1 MSRLARVALAMA
13 VSSAALALAVA
24 GPAAGAVAGGGQ
36 GSGQGSGLPVALAIT
51 AISPGYATPGTP
63 VLVSGSVTN
72 TSGAPI
78 SGLTVQLRSS
88 RTPIA
93 NRDGLQLYADGVTV
107 TDSPVPGAVT
117 TITAKLAPHA
127 TATWQISLRAS
138 QLHVT
143 DFGVYPLAAE
153 ADNAAGAA
161 LVTSRTFLPFWP
173 GRQALDPVRQDIA
186 WIWPLI
192 GQPQQSACPGLR
204 TSSLAASL
212 APGGR
217 LAGLLAAGREYAARA
232 QLTWAIDPALLASA
246 QTMTATYQVGG
257 TATCTGQRTR
267 PASSAARAW
276 LAGLRSATAG
286 QPVFVTPFADVDV
299 AALSHRGLNGD
310 LANALRLGRVTA
322 SEILHRSFSPS
333 AGETA
338 GESDSG
344 QLNGLAWPADGI
356 ANYGVLNSLAVS
368 GITTV
373 VLDSATMP
381 PVPSQNFTPSA
392 VTTTPS
398 GVGPRM
404 HVLLSDDTI
413 TRVLGT
419 ANHGTAPPGTSFAV
433 AQRFLAETAMIAAE
447 RPELA
452 RSVVIA
458 PPRRWDP
465 PAGLAS
471 DLLAE
476 TVTAPWIRPVSLPR
490 IAAAGPGAGQVSRQ
504 LLQVTSSAELGRGL
518 LARARQLDRSAAL
531 LQSIRLRP
539 DPELSPAIMAAESS
553 AWRGRT
559 RARKARE
566 LLDRIS
572 GYLSSQQR
580 SVVIIGPDRVTLGG
594 LSGTLPV
601 SISNGLR
608 YAVRVRLAVTVPGGG
623 RLSVG
628 VPPGPVVV
636 PARSDVTLKLHVRA
650 AAVGSTTM
658 GLSLVTPEG
667 APLPG
672 SPVSLTV
679 QATHFGTLAL
689 VIISAALGVFVL
701 TSIRRA
707 FIREPGDPPRPGAGG
722 AGPGGAGPGSED
734 PGKEEPGGG
743 PPGGAGR
750 GGADS
755 PDRPGLASGA
765 DNVVTDH
772 GDDKDQPEDPDEYAS
787 PPGRTER
794 R

>member
-1 MSRLARVALAMA
+1 VRRSALALA
-13 VSSAALALAVA
+13 VSSAALALAA
-24 GPAAGAVAGGGQ
+24 AAPATAAVAGR
-36 GSGQGSGLPVALAIT
+36 GQGSGLPVSLAIT
-51 AISPGYATPGTP
+51 SISPGYVTAGKP
-63 VLVSGSVTN
+63 VLVTGSVTN

-78 SGLTVQLRSS
+78 SGLTVRLRSS

-93 NRDGLQLYADGVTV
+93 NRDGLQLYADGATV
-107 TDSPVPGAVT
+107 ADSPVPGAVT
-117 TITAKLAPHA
+117 SITATLAPHA
-127 TATWQISLRAS
+127 TATWLITLRAA
-138 QLHVT
+138 QLHLT

-153 ADNAAGAA
+153 ADSPAGAA

-173 GRQALDPVRQDIA
+173 GRRSLDPVGQEIA

-212 APGGR
+212 AAGGR
-217 LAGLLAAGREYAARA
+217 LAGLLAAGRAYAARA
-232 QLTWAIDPALLASA
+232 HLTWAIDPALLAGA
-246 QTMTATYQVGG
+246 QTMTAPYQVGG

-267 PASSAARAW
+267 PASQAARAW

-299 AALSHRGLNGD
+299 AALSHRGLNED
-310 LANALRLGRVTA
+310 LASAFRLGRATA
-322 SEILHRSFSPS
+322 SEILHRNFSPS
-333 AGETA
+333 PGVAA
-338 GESDSG
+338 SG
-344 QLNGLAWPADGI
+344 DPGKLTGLAWPADGI
-356 ANYGVLNSLAVS
+356 ANYGVLNSLAIS
-368 GITTV
+368 GIRTV
-373 VLDSATMP
+373 VLDSTTMP
-381 PVPSQNFTPSA
+381 PSPSQNFTPSA
-392 VTTTPS
+392 ATTTPS

-413 TRVLGT
+413 TQVLGT
-419 ANHGTAPPGTSFAV
+419 ADHGPAPRGTSFAV

-476 TVTAPWIRPVSLPR
+476 TVAAPWLRPVSLR
-490 IAAAGPGAGQVSRQ
+490 QLAAAGPGAGQVHRE
-504 LLQVTSSAELGRGL
+504 LLQVTSSDELGRGL

-531 LQSIRLRP
+531 LQHIRLRP
-539 DPELSPAIMAAESS
+539 DPELSPAIMAVESS
-553 AWRGRT
+553 AWRGDRT
-559 RARKARE
+559 RARKARD
-566 LLDRIS
+566 LADRIS
-572 GYLSSQQR
+572 DYLSGQQK
-580 SVVIIGPDRVTLGG
+580 SVVIIGPERVTLGG

-608 YAVRVRLAVTVPGGG
+608 YAVRVRLAVTVPASG
-623 RLSVG
+623 RLAVD
-628 VPPGPVVV
+628 VPPGPVIV

-650 AAVGSTTM
+650 AAVGSTTIS
-658 GLSLVTPEG
+658 LRLVTPGG

-672 SPVSLTV
+672 SPVLLTV

-707 FIREPGDPPRPGAGG
+707 FIREPGDPPRPGAD
-722 AGPGGAGPGSED
+722 GPD
-734 PGKEEPGGG
+734 P
-743 PPGGAGR
+743 

-755 PDRPGLASGA
+755 PDQPGLSGGA
-765 DNVVTDH
+765 DNVVSDR
-772 GDDKDQPEDPDEYAS
+772 GDDEDRPEDPDEYAS